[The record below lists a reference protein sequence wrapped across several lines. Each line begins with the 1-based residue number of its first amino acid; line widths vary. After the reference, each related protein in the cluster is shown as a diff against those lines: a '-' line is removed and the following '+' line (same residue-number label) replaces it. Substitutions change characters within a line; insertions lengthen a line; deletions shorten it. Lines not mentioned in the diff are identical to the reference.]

1 MSRLPGKTLARRIPA
16 AIAGTAAVVALTAGS
31 AMISAGTA
39 AAEPGGTRRNC
50 RADRAGPQPSPPE
63 ASAAV
68 QQLIGTAGADQI
80 TTALDLPDIGVTKP
94 QSFMYPAP
102 TVGCGVAGE
111 PVTVTLSSA
120 QAGPNFPLPP
130 WVEADHLRFQAIP
143 GYVGIPKTSGLSVA
157 WINVGTFKGG
167 IVPLD
172 EKLPVLDT
180 PLLSK
185 VVDTGDGK
193 VFCRSVRQCRLR
205 RREDLHRAAKQWALL
220 MLEQSETLA
229 A

>member
-39 AAEPGGTRRNC
+39 AAEPVVPEGI
-50 RADRAGPQPSPPE
+50 AALIAQAAAISPE
-63 ASAAV
+63 ASTAV

-111 PVTVTLSSA
+111 PVTVTLRS
-120 QAGPNFPLPP
+120 
-130 WVEADHLRFQAIP
+130 E
-143 GYVGIPKTSGLSVA
+143 
-157 WINVGTFKGG
+157 
-167 IVPLD
+167 
-172 EKLPVLDT
+172 LPVAAVGRGR
-180 PLLSK
+180 PSPFP
-185 VVDTGDGK
+185 GNPG
-193 VFCRSVRQCRLR
+193 LR
-205 RREDLHRAAKQWALL
+205 RHTQDLRVECCLDQRRHVQGRHRPVGREVARTRYAVALEGRRHR
-220 MLEQSETLA
+220 
-229 A
+229 

>member
-39 AAEPGGTRRNC
+39 AAEPVVPEGI
-50 RADRAGPQPSPPE
+50 AALIAQAAAISPE

-143 GYVGIPKTSGLSVA
+143 GYVRHTQDLRVECCLDQRRHVQGRHRPVGREVA
-157 WINVGTFKGG
+157 RTRYAVALEG
-167 IVPLD
+167 
-172 EKLPVLDT
+172 
-180 PLLSK
+180 
-185 VVDTGDGK
+185 
-193 VFCRSVRQCRLR
+193 R
-205 RREDLHRAAKQWALL
+205 RHR
-220 MLEQSETLA
+220 
-229 A
+229 